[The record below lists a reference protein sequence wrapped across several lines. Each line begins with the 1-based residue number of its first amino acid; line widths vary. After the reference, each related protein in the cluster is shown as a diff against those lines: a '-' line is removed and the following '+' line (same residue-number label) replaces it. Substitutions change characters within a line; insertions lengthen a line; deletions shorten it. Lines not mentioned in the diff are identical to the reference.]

1 MDDIKLFPG
10 LDGGNG
16 PWFGA
21 DGTIGAG
28 NEGFYYKSNDYAAWQ
43 AACVS
48 QNDAYVCTFTLITV
62 CTVIFSTWYT
72 LSKSISRHKLMI
84 LTYRNNTFG
93 HLFVAR
99 PRAPTPLLPPLLPPS
114 TILLSLSRSFSSS
127 LHNQVPHA
135 GQPIQRHVSD
145 RLRRRVGRRH
155 PLLHEKQGVRHYRHQ
170 VPCLEP

>member
-1 MDDIKLFPG
+1 MVRRG
-10 LDGGNG
+10 
-16 PWFGA
+16 W
-21 DGTIGAG
+21 
-28 NEGFYYKSNDYAAWQ
+28 NDRRGERRILLQKQRLCCLASCMRLARQ
-43 AACVS
+43 IVRF
-48 QNDAYVCTFTLITV
+48 VFTLITV

-93 HLFVAR
+93 HLFMAR

-135 GQPIQRHVSD
+135 RQPIQRHVSD
-145 RLRRRVGRRH
+145 RLRRRFGRRH